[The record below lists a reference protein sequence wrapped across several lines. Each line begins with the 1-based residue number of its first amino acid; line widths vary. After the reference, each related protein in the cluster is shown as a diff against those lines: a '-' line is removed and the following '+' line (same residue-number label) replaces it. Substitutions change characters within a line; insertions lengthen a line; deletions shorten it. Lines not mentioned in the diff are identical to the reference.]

1 MTSRIPAKN
10 SQSQIDV
17 HVSHIYDTLQL
28 TKAAIENRHL
38 SW

>member
-1 MTSRIPAKN
+1 MTSRITTKN

-17 HVSHIYDTLQL
+17 HVSHIYDTLRL
-28 TKAAIENRHL
+28 ANTAIEDRHL